1 VLSNIDLRLI
11 RRGLVNILY
20 DRQAEVK
27 RPISLVLAEC
37 KTTEEIQATIESFR
51 KSRNEYAIRRDA
63 VNGLGFQF
71 LLDKKRDMGLA
82 VLEFNAGE
90 HPHSPWVYESLAEAY
105 IMAGNRE
112 KAIGNLQKV
121 LKIDPQN
128 IYAKEKLEELNK
140 KK

>member
-1 VLSNIDLRLI
+1 
-11 RRGLVNILY
+11 
-20 DRQAEVK
+20 VK

>member
-1 VLSNIDLRLI
+1 LI